1 MFSRCRNS
9 KWRSESDLTSIEG
22 HVFVFLLYLKFYQVK
37 QMTWLPLLIGICCI
51 YISFPS
57 CSSEEHSLLFHG
69 AVAAQCRCSVQYL
82 MVDWANGW
90 RVQYLIWLTGPV
102 DVKHEEFEKRNSSKY
117 TFYFDI
123 LLGLS
128 GSFTQELLL
137 AFESVRERDLARLK
151 R

>member
-1 MFSRCRNS
+1 M
-9 KWRSESDLTSIEG
+9 
-22 HVFVFLLYLKFYQVK
+22 
-37 QMTWLPLLIGICCI
+37 
-51 YISFPS
+51 
-57 CSSEEHSLLFHG
+57 
-69 AVAAQCRCSVQYL
+69 
-82 MVDWANGW
+82 
-90 RVQYLIWLTGPV
+90 QYLIWLTGPV